1 MISFRGS
8 CILAK
13 NSENMW
19 NKNSVL
25 QDTQTKCKYKD
36 LGSKSLIAETVNYI
50 VQGKGSSV
58 LLKQC
63 SSHLVKM
70 NSF

>member
-1 MISFRGS
+1 
-8 CILAK
+8 
-13 NSENMW
+13 MW

-25 QDTQTKCKYKD
+25 QDTQTKCKYKEM
-36 LGSKSLIAETVNYI
+36 GSKSLIAETVNYI

-70 NSF
+70 NNF